1 MNSIILLHG
10 ALGTSDQLKPIAER
24 LDLEQSIHLMNFEGH
39 GSESTPDRPF
49 RMEHFV
55 ENVIDFM
62 DQHAIEKADFFGYSM
77 GGYVAMML
85 AKDHP
90 GKVGKVATLGT
101 VLKWSSEV
109 AEREV
114 KFLNPDKIREK
125 VPAFAAELENRHPA
139 GWENVAAKTKDL
151 LLDLGKNPRI
161 SDSEWSSISHKVRI
175 HTGDRDA
182 TAGIGQSLD
191 VCKKLPNGE
200 LMVLPD
206 TPHPI
211 ERANLNLLISSLN
224 DFLTR

>member
-1 MNSIILLHG
+1 MKPIIFLHG
-10 ALGTSDQLKPIAER
+10 ALGTSDQLKPLAEQFES
-24 LDLEQSIHLMNFEGH
+24 EQPVHLMNFEGH
-39 GSESTPDRPF
+39 GSESIPDRPF

-55 ENVIDFM
+55 ENVIEFM
-62 DQHAIEKADFFGYSM
+62 DKHAVEQADFFGYSM

-90 GKVGKVATLGT
+90 ERVGKVATVGS
-101 VLKWSSEV
+101 VLVWSSEV

-125 VPAFAAELENRHPA
+125 VPTFAEELEKRHPA

-151 LLDLGKNPRI
+151 LLDLGKKPRI
-161 SDSEWSSISHKVRI
+161 LDSEWSSISHKVRI

-182 TAGIGQSLD
+182 TAGIKQSMD
-191 VCKKLPNGE
+191 VFREMQNGE
-200 LMVLPD
+200 MMVLPD

-211 ERANLNLLISSLN
+211 EKCNLGLLVCSLQ
-224 DFLTR
+224 DFFNS

>member
-1 MNSIILLHG
+1 MNPIILLHG
-10 ALGTSDQLKPIAER
+10 ALGTSNQLKPLAER
-24 LDLEQSIHLMNFEGH
+24 FESEQPVHLMNFEGH
-39 GSESTPDRPF
+39 GSESIPDRSF

-62 DQHAIEKADFFGYSM
+62 DQHTIEKADFFGYSM

-90 GKVGKVATLGT
+90 DRVGKIATLGT

-114 KFLNPDKIREK
+114 KFLNTDKIREK
-125 VPAFAAELENRHPA
+125 VPAFAEELENRHPA
-139 GWENVAAKTKDL
+139 GWEAVASKTKNL

-182 TAGIGQSLD
+182 TAGIEQSLD

-211 ERANLNLLISSLN
+211 EKCNLELLVYSLQ
-224 DFLTR
+224 DFINS